1 MPKSTKA
8 GTDVVREVM
17 SDTDTIDGIE
27 PKAVMS
33 EEEIAAWS
41 ALPADVQLSPLRA
54 AIDQGIR
61 SGVSERTMDEILEG
75 VLARHRN
82 GEL

>member
-1 MPKSTKA
+1 
-8 GTDVVREVM
+8 M

-41 ALPADVQLSPLRA
+41 ALPADVQLLRLRA
-54 AIDQGIR
+54 AINQGIR
-61 SGVSERTMDEILEG
+61 SGVSVRTMDEILEG